1 MSGFRTL
8 FFCSFQFP
16 LTSPSPLPLCPCA
29 EFERILF
36 RFIHSLN
43 DLSSTQEQKHLL
55 LPDLHMLRASS
66 EGNLGKDFS
75 CLSLHSLDGASRDD
89 EGPKLFDLKPASSL
103 INSTKGNKVAQV
115 LILLITLGG
124 NSKVL
129 ILLRSF
135 ES

>member
-1 MSGFRTL
+1 
-8 FFCSFQFP
+8 
-16 LTSPSPLPLCPCA
+16 
-29 EFERILF
+29 
-36 RFIHSLN
+36 
-43 DLSSTQEQKHLL
+43 
-55 LPDLHMLRASS
+55 MLRASS

-75 CLSLHSLDGASRDD
+75 CLSLHSLDGASRDE

-115 LILLITLGG
+115 PILLITLGG

-135 ES
+135 ERSTNRLRILSVFSAKGEGGLILSAKKYTETTEQ